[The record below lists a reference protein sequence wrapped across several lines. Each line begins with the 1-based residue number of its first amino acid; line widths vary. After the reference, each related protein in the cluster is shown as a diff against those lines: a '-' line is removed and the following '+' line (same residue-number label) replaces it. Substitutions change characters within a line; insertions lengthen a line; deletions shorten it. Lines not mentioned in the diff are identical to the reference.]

1 MGIFAHLRKLRAFE
15 QRHLA
20 FLLTLEDFDVVH
32 TIGMHQEQGDL
43 LTLKHMLTYDIGSVA
58 TLQRRLARLKR
69 LGVVLESRS
78 SEDRRNIHL
87 ELSPRTLRTF
97 ERYTA
102 LLSQSADAGS
112 IPD

>member
-32 TIGMHQEQGDL
+32 AIGMHQEGGAL
-43 LTLKHMLTYDIGSVA
+43 LTLKHMLAYDIGSVA

-78 SEDRRNIHL
+78 AHDRRNVHL

-97 ERYTA
+97 QRYSA
-102 LLSQSADAGS
+102 LLGAAASDSA
-112 IPD
+112 PD